1 MSSEKS
7 VIILPQPP
15 KNLCPICG
23 KAAYSLGGVH
33 PQCSMQKADEPR
45 IARLRTAKSAE
56 IKAKVPAAKNAKSW
70 KKRCPKCGAQV
81 HVRRDACECGHK
93 FNRN

>member
-7 VIILPQPP
+7 VVVIPQPP

-23 KAAYSLGGVH
+23 KPAYSLGGIH
-33 PQCSMQKADEPR
+33 PQCAMQQADEPR
-45 IARLRTAKSAE
+45 IVGLRAAKSIE
-56 IKAKVPAAKNAKSW
+56 SREKKPVVKNAKNW

-81 HVRRDACECGHK
+81 HARRDLCECGHK
-93 FNRN
+93 FGGG